1 VTSLNR
7 RGGLRTKIILWFLI
21 PTAIILSAVA
31 VLTFTASRRVTEE
44 LVLAR
49 NADRTQLLANQLSE
63 MLLSYRAGL
72 SVFLAQI
79 SAWSPA
85 ALQADLEAAWPVG
98 ALAAFDAGV
107 VLLDSDGEILAAVP
121 AHAAFDDVGLS
132 RLAVTGVVVGD
143 DNLNVS
149 NIVHSPALDDHVVAL
164 VQPHLVF
171 DDGLTQE
178 LKGTLVGLI
187 RVNRTAT
194 RTSAFYQDIWRLY
207 IGRRYYTDQPAYET
221 GSLDGGLGMHQTAYL
236 IDGEGAIIFHPD
248 TYRIGETVELP
259 GTVSV
264 SLSGAVRTTGLNGE
278 EVVAAFSP
286 LPRTS
291 WTLVTEE
298 DWSAIL
304 RTSRPYTRFMLLLLA
319 LGVIVPVALV
329 SVGVR
334 RITHPVV
341 ELTEAAEA
349 VAGGDFDQTI
359 EVHTGD
365 ELESLA
371 HQFNLMAEELA
382 ASYAHLEQRVAD
394 RTRELATLNT
404 IASVVSRSLELEQVL
419 QTALEATLDAMAM
432 EAGAAFRLEEEAGA
446 LHLVASMGLS
456 DIFVRRVSVLHV
468 AGARAVLSSDS
479 VAAQALRRAEVV
491 VRSVAAYSDG
501 PLKRWLQEE
510 GLEAVVGIPLIAK
523 DAVVGVLNLATREPR
538 PLTSEAC
545 EMLSAIGRQVGVAV
559 ENARLYGHAEMV
571 AAMAERNR
579 LARELHDAVS
589 QTLFTAS
596 LIAEVI
602 PELWKTQPAEA
613 ERQLQTVRRLTRGA
627 QAEMRSLLMELR
639 PSALVEAELET
650 LLGQLSRAVAG
661 RANVEVDLDLAP
673 MPWVTPDVK
682 VALYRIAQEALNNVV
697 KHANASRATISLHS
711 VETGV
716 QRVVNLAICD
726 NGCGFDVATAPRDHF
741 GLGTMRERAEGIG
754 ATLSIETAPGQGT
767 CIVVAWTVTQS
778 QMHG

>member
-1 VTSLNR
+1 
-7 RGGLRTKIILWFLI
+7 
-21 PTAIILSAVA
+21 
-31 VLTFTASRRVTEE
+31 
-44 LVLAR
+44 
-49 NADRTQLLANQLSE
+49 
-63 MLLSYRAGL
+63 
-72 SVFLAQI
+72 
-79 SAWSPA
+79 
-85 ALQADLEAAWPVG
+85 
-98 ALAAFDAGV
+98 
-107 VLLDSDGEILAAVP
+107 
-121 AHAAFDDVGLS
+121 
-132 RLAVTGVVVGD
+132 
-143 DNLNVS
+143 
-149 NIVHSPALDDHVVAL
+149 
-164 VQPHLVF
+164 
-171 DDGLTQE
+171 
-178 LKGTLVGLI
+178 
-187 RVNRTAT
+187 
-194 RTSAFYQDIWRLY
+194 
-207 IGRRYYTDQPAYET
+207 
-221 GSLDGGLGMHQTAYL
+221 
-236 IDGEGAIIFHPD
+236 
-248 TYRIGETVELP
+248 
-259 GTVSV
+259 
-264 SLSGAVRTTGLNGE
+264 
-278 EVVAAFSP
+278 
-286 LPRTS
+286 
-291 WTLVTEE
+291 
-298 DWSAIL
+298 
-304 RTSRPYTRFMLLLLA
+304 
-319 LGVIVPVALV
+319 
-329 SVGVR
+329 
-334 RITHPVV
+334 
-341 ELTEAAEA
+341 
-349 VAGGDFDQTI
+349 
-359 EVHTGD
+359 
-365 ELESLA
+365 
-371 HQFNLMAEELA
+371 
-382 ASYAHLEQRVAD
+382 
-394 RTRELATLNT
+394 
-404 IASVVSRSLELEQVL
+404 
-419 QTALEATLDAMAM
+419 
-432 EAGAAFRLEEEAGA
+432 
-446 LHLVASMGLS
+446 MGLS
-456 DIFVRRVSVLHV
+456 DTFVRRVSVLHV

-479 VAAQALRRAEVV
+479 VAAQALHRAEVV

-613 ERQLQTVRRLTRGA
+613 ERQLQMVRRLTRGA

-726 NGCGFDVATAPRDHF
+726 NGCGFDVAAAPRDHF

-778 QMHG
+778 WMHG